1 MTPIRVRIAARDPFR
16 AQKPLGDPFLAKP
29 AEGYVVAFIG
39 ELPVLAVVVLDNGK
53 FVHVSLD
60 KLFSLIPMEK
70 TLRDMVAALEEA
82 EEGV

>member
-1 MTPIRVRIAARDPFR
+1 MTPIRVRIASWDNLRDRSPTV
-16 AQKPLGDPFLAKP
+16 
-29 AEGYVVAFIG
+29 EGYVVAFVG
-39 ELPVLAVVVLDNGK
+39 EQTWVDAVVVLDNGK